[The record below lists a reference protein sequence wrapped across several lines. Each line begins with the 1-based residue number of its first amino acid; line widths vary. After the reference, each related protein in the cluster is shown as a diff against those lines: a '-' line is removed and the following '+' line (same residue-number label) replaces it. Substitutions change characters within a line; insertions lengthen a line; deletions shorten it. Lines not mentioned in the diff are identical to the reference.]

1 MVGKEYKMH
10 FHLTEAVE
18 VLECTP
24 LALEQFLSGLSEAW
38 LQCNE
43 GEGTWN
49 VSEVVD
55 HLIEGEKSNWIPR
68 LESILHEGGSK
79 PLPPFDRY
87 AHLNVKLNPPIEQR
101 LREFKEL
108 RTKNI
113 IKIKELIDPASH
125 LERTGLHPAFGE
137 VKLRELLSTWVV
149 HDLTHLAQIARVMA
163 NRYRA
168 DVGPWV
174 EYLGILK

>member
-1 MVGKEYKMH
+1 MNFK
-10 FHLTEAVE
+10 LLEAIEILVR
-18 VLECTP
+18 TP
-24 LALEQFLSGLSEAW
+24 AALEVFLSGLSEDW
-38 LQCNE
+38 LKCSE
-43 GEGTWN
+43 GKGTWN
-49 VSEVVD
+49 VTEVVD
-55 HLIEGEKSNWIPR
+55 HLIEGEKSNWLPR
-68 LESILHEGGSK
+68 LKSILQDGDSN
-79 PLPPFDRY
+79 PFPPFDRN
-87 AHLNVKLNPPIEQR
+87 AHLKDKAETSIEHR

-108 RTKNI
+108 RAQNI
-113 IKIKELIDPASH
+113 VKIKELVDPASH

-174 EYLGILK
+174 EYLGILKK

>member
-1 MVGKEYKMH
+1 MH
-10 FHLTEAVE
+10 FHLNEAIE
-18 VLECTP
+18 VLERTP
-24 LALEQFLSGLSEAW
+24 QALEQFLAGLSEAW
-38 LQCNE
+38 LRCNE
-43 GEGTWN
+43 GEGTWS
-49 VSEVVD
+49 VSEVID
-55 HLIEGEKSNWIPR
+55 HLIEGEKSNWLPR
-68 LESILHEGGSK
+68 LKSILQDDNSN
-79 PLPPFDRY
+79 PFPPFDRD
-87 AHLNVKLNPPIEQR
+87 AHLENKPETSIEHR

-108 RTKNI
+108 RMQNI
-113 IKIKELIDPASH
+113 VKIKELVDPASH

-174 EYLGILK
+174 EYLGILNR